1 MQDAIK
7 EIISLHLGKVLI
19 NEKISNYTTYRV
31 GGKARAIVSP
41 KGEEELIK
49 LVGLL
54 KEKNIK
60 YFVLGNGSN
69 VLFSDLL
76 YDGIIIKLD
85 CFNKISIDDNII
97 NVGAGY
103 PLVKLSNDAMRNSLV
118 GLEFAN
124 GIPGTVGGAVF
135 MNAGAYGE
143 DMSKIVKSVRVLT
156 SDLKIKEFTNKG
168 MKFSYR
174 TSMLQDHLDY
184 ICISATLE
192 LKKGNKEEIENIM
205 TTRREQRRATQPL
218 NYPSAGSVFRNPE
231 GMYAGKLIDDM
242 GLKGFTVGR
251 AKVSEKHANFI
262 INTGNAKAT
271 DIKRIID
278 IIKQK
283 ALVKYGIRLHVEQR
297 LINWVGDSFEEKGEK
312 KS

>member
-7 EIISLHLGKVLI
+7 TIISLHLGKVLI
-19 NEKISNYTTYRV
+19 NEKLSNYTTYRV
-31 GGKARAIVSP
+31 GGKVRAICYP

-49 LVGLL
+49 LVSLL

-69 VLFSDLL
+69 VLFSDEL

-85 CFNKISIDDNII
+85 NFNKISIDGNII
-97 NVGAGY
+97 TVGAGY

-124 GIPGTVGGAVF
+124 GIPGTVGGAIF

-143 DMSKIVKSVRVLT
+143 DMSKIVESVRVLT
-156 SDLKIKEFTNKG
+156 TDGKIKEFTNKQ

-184 ICISATLE
+184 VIVSAK
-192 LKKGNKEEIENIM
+192 LKLATGDKDAIEKIM
-205 TTRREQRRATQPL
+205 TTRREQRRNTQPL
-218 NYPSAGSVFRNPE
+218 NFPSAGSVFRNPE
-231 GMYAGKLIDDM
+231 GMYAGKLIDEM
-242 GLKGFTVGR
+242 GLKGFTVGK
-251 AKVSEKHANFI
+251 AMVSPKHANFI
-262 INTGNAKAT
+262 VNMGNAKAS

-278 IIKQK
+278 VIKQK
-283 ALVKYGIRLHVEQR
+283 AFIKYGIRLHVEQR
-297 LINWVGDSFEEKGEK
+297 LINWVGDSVYEGEK
-312 KS
+312 KKG

>member
-31 GGKARAIVSP
+31 GGKARAICYP

-49 LVGLL
+49 LVSLL
-54 KEKNIK
+54 KEKGIK

-69 VLFSDLL
+69 VLFSDNM

-85 CFNKISIDDNII
+85 NFNKISIDGNII
-97 NVGAGY
+97 TVGAGY
-103 PLVKLSNDAMRNSLV
+103 PLIKLSNDAMRNSLV

-143 DMSKIVKSVRVLT
+143 DMSKIVESVRVLT
-156 SDLKIKEFTNKG
+156 SDGKIKEFTQKQ

-174 TSMLQDHLDY
+174 TSILQEHLDY
-184 ICISATLE
+184 VCISAK
-192 LKKGNKEEIENIM
+192 LKLASGDKEEIEKIM
-205 TTRREQRRATQPL
+205 TERRLQRKATQPL

-242 GLKGFTVGR
+242 GLKGYTIGK

-262 INTGNAKAT
+262 INTGNAKAS

-278 IIKQK
+278 LIKQK
-283 ALVKYGIRLHVEQR
+283 ALVKYNVRLRVEQR
-297 LINWVGDSFEEKGEK
+297 LINWDGTSEEEREK
-312 KS
+312 KA

>member
-1 MQDAIK
+1 MQDVIK
-7 EIISLHLGKVLI
+7 EIISLHIGKVI
-19 NEKISNYTTYRV
+19 KNEKLSNYTTYRV
-31 GGKARAIVSP
+31 GGKVRAICYP
-41 KGEEELIK
+41 KGEEELIT
-49 LVGLL
+49 LVKLL

-69 VLFSDLL
+69 VLFSDEL

-85 CFNKISIDDNII
+85 NFNKIIIDGNTIT
-97 NVGAGY
+97 VGAGY

-143 DMSKIVKSVRVLT
+143 DMSKIVSTVRVLT
-156 SDLKIKEFTNKG
+156 SDGKIKEFNQKQ

-174 TSMLQDHLDY
+174 TSILQEHLDY
-184 ICISATLE
+184 VCIGATLKLDSGE
-192 LKKGNKEEIENIM
+192 KEEIEKIM
-205 TTRREQRRATQPL
+205 RERREQRRATQPL

-231 GMYAGKLIDDM
+231 GMYAGKLIDEM

-262 INTGNAKAT
+262 INTGNAKAI

-278 IIKQK
+278 VIKQK
-283 ALVKYGIRLHVEQR
+283 AYTKYGIRLHVEQR
-297 LINWVGDSFEEKGEK
+297 LINWVDASEEGKESK
-312 KS
+312 KN

>member
-1 MQDAIK
+1 MQEAIK

-19 NEKISNYTTYRV
+19 NEKLSNYTTYRV
-31 GGKARAIVSP
+31 GGKVRAICYP

-85 CFNKISIDDNII
+85 NFNKISIEEDTIT
-97 NVGAGY
+97 VGAGY

-118 GLEFAN
+118 GLEFAS

-143 DMSKIVKSVRVLT
+143 DMSKIVESVRVLT
-156 SDLKIKEFTNKG
+156 SDLKIKEIKNKG

-174 TSMLQDHLDY
+174 TSLLQEHLDY
-184 ICISATLE
+184 VCISAK
-192 LKKGNKEEIENIM
+192 LKLKRGKKEEIEKIM
-205 TTRREQRRATQPL
+205 TDRRMQRRATQPL

-231 GMYAGKLIDDM
+231 GMFAGKLIDDM
-242 GLKGFTVGR
+242 GLKGFTIGK

-262 INTGNAKAT
+262 INTGNAKAN

-278 IIKQK
+278 LIKQK
-283 ALVKYGIRLHVEQR
+283 ALIKYGVRLHVEQR
-297 LINWVGDSFEEKGEK
+297 LINWGDNIGEDK
-312 KS
+312 KKKA